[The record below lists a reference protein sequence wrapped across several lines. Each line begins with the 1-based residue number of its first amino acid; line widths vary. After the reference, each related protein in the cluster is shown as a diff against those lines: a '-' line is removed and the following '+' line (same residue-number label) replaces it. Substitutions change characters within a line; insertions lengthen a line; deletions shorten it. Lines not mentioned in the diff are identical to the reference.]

1 MKIWKILILV
11 TGLAGIAGF
20 FLPIVNYGGETS
32 LSSFD
37 IVRGG
42 GDEAATSATNVIN
55 KAKDV
60 GTNFEATKG
69 MTETAAKNVAS
80 TGLAGLKGIIIGFF
94 VPALILTLMGAV
106 GIARGKF
113 ERLGGIFALILGIV
127 SAAIWG
133 VFFLGASGDGSV
145 GLGLH
150 MLLVAGL
157 GGIVGGIGTI
167 AKPDTDQWTGV

>member
-20 FLPIVNYGGETS
+20 FLPIVNYGGESS

-42 GDEAATSATNVIN
+42 EASASSAANVID
-55 KAKDV
+55 KAKNV
-60 GTNFEATKG
+60 GTTFEATKG
-69 MTETAAKNVAS
+69 MTETAAKNVAE
-80 TGLAGLKGIIIGFF
+80 TGLAALKGIIIGFF
-94 VPALILTLMGAV
+94 VPALILSIMGGV

-157 GGIVGGIGTI
+157 GGILGGIGTI